1 MQLFSGTIRE
11 NLLYGITRAV
21 SESELQNALKTACAD
36 QFIAAFPKGLE
47 EQVGVNGANL
57 SGGQSRRL
65 MIAHAL
71 LKGTNLLLL
80 DEITANLDVESAR
93 AINKAIRSIAAEK
106 TVLMVSHDMKAVADA
121 DNILVLDGGTV
132 SPMGTHED
140 LMRTND
146 VYRQLQLAAG
156 V

>member
-1 MQLFSGTIRE
+1 MRRNRNRPFRKLQERHT
-11 NLLYGITRAV
+11 NTRLH
-21 SESELQNALKTACAD
+21 EKC
-36 QFIAAFPKGLE
+36 
-47 EQVGVNGANL
+47 
-57 SGGQSRRL
+57 
-65 MIAHAL
+65 HAL
-71 LKGTNLLLL
+71 CFPTPVSY
-80 DEITANLDVESAR
+80 THLDVYKR
-93 AINKAIRSIAAEK
+93 Q
-106 TVLMVSHDMKAVADA
+106 

>member
-1 MQLFSGTIRE
+1 
-11 NLLYGITRAV
+11 
-21 SESELQNALKTACAD
+21 
-36 QFIAAFPKGLE
+36 
-47 EQVGVNGANL
+47 
-57 SGGQSRRL
+57 
-65 MIAHAL
+65 
-71 LKGTNLLLL
+71 
-80 DEITANLDVESAR
+80 
-93 AINKAIRSIAAEK
+93 
-106 TVLMVSHDMKAVADA
+106 MVSHDMKAVADA